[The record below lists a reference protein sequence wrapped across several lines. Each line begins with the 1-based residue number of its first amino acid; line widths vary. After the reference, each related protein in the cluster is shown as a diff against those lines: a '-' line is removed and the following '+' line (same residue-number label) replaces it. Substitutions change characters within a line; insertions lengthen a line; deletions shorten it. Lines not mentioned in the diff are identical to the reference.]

1 MHNCLEPEEAL
12 AAVKVPA
19 DAEWKFCSQQG
30 GGSMVEFVAAA
41 LIVSGFWMLL
51 ELGRFVLK
59 ELSREHGAVSMSV
72 GPGREYVE
80 RYAEAF
86 RRLAESYQQ
95 MPGKKEHFG
104 DEEVGHILGLA
115 KEEVCRE
122 CSRREECWGEGY
134 YETCRRM
141 TGCLGSIESGAASA
155 GQSEELADY
164 CQQETVMEDRLRALY
179 LQERVNLMW
188 NNRMLEQ
195 RAAAGE
201 QIQDTAALLS
211 QMADRIY
218 QIQGLREREFR
229 RLEKELKYEKVGCR
243 GAWFFKRDESHPEL
257 YVTMAVQ
264 DGSCIQAK
272 DLSEIISGALGCRM
286 VPARDCRLTVK
297 REFDTFHYVTDT
309 EYQMFC
315 GISRMMKTGELVSGD
330 NFAFWQGDC
339 GQVVMSLAD
348 GMGTGIEAC
357 RESEKVIELLEQFL
371 DAGFSQETAV
381 RMINASM
388 VLQDHMKIFSTID
401 LCMVDL
407 YRGTCSMMKAGACP
421 TFLLRGE
428 EMEVISSQDL
438 PAGMMQP
445 CQYETVK
452 RTLQPK
458 DQIIMMTDGV
468 MDALPQENRQ
478 ERMKELILK
487 TRSNHAREF
496 ARNLLEQVLMQQKFQ
511 ARDDMTVLVGQI
523 WEK

>member
-1 MHNCLEPEEAL
+1 
-12 AAVKVPA
+12 
-19 DAEWKFCSQQG
+19 
-30 GGSMVEFVAAA
+30 MVEFMAAA

-51 ELGRFVLK
+51 ELGRFVLR
-59 ELSREHGAVSMSV
+59 ELSREHTVGGVSV

-104 DEEVGHILGLA
+104 DEEVEHILGTA
-115 KEEVCRE
+115 REEVCQACDRQA
-122 CSRREECWGEGY
+122 ECWGEEY

-141 TGCLGSIESGAASA
+141 VDCLGRIESGATVDVL
-155 GQSEELADY
+155 EE
-164 CQQETVMEDRLRALY
+164 EALIGDC
-179 LQERVNLMW
+179 LQERAMEGRLRELFLQERMNLMW

-201 QIQDTAALLS
+201 QIQDTAQLLG
-211 QMADRIY
+211 QMAERIY
-218 QIQGLREREFR
+218 QIQGLKEKEFR
-229 RLEKELKYEKVGCR
+229 RLEKELKYEKVSCR
-243 GAWFFKRDESHPEL
+243 GAWFFKRDELHPEF

-272 DLSEIISGALGCRM
+272 DLSELISGVLGYRM
-286 VPARDCRLTVK
+286 IPARDCRLTVK
-297 REFDTFHYVTDT
+297 REYDTFHYVTDT

-348 GMGTGIEAC
+348 GMGTGVEAC
-357 RESEKVIELLEQFL
+357 RESEKVIELLEEFL
-371 DAGFSQETAV
+371 DAGFAQETAV

-388 VLQDHMKIFSTID
+388 VLQDHMKVFSTID

-407 YRGTCSMMKAGACP
+407 YKGTCSMMKAGACP
-421 TFLLRGE
+421 TFLLKGE
-428 EMEVISSQDL
+428 EMEVIACRDL
-438 PAGMMQP
+438 PAGMMQT
-445 CQYETVK
+445 CEYGAVNRK
-452 RTLQPK
+452 LASG

-468 MDALPQENRQ
+468 MDALPQENREEQ
-478 ERMKELILK
+478 MKELILK
-487 TRSNHAREF
+487 SKSNHAREF
-496 ARNLLEQVLMQQKFQ
+496 ARRLLEQILMQQKFQ